1 MTSPKLR
8 VPKRNPVPT
17 NPLTK
22 HSLLGSA
29 SKLKEIA
36 VQQKPVLGKVCLSGQ
51 FTIWFG
57 RFGRGK
63 SLLFYFLLIEA
74 IQDGRIDPASVFIIN
89 ADDNSAGLAE
99 KAELT
104 DDLGVNVLVPGYK
117 GFSPA
122 ILLDLMSEVI
132 ESGAAQDTFVVLDT
146 LKKFVDVMDKKAIR
160 SFNIVFRNFVMAGA
174 LLALAHTN
182 KRTGADGKPVPEGA
196 GDLNSDIDCSF
207 ILDRVGKDEAADEV
221 VIKFAVDKNRGGGV
235 AREEYYAFDPDPELT
250 YVERLASVRKI
261 DPDDDR
267 YAAMLDEPSDEE
279 LVIANIYTCFEYGI
293 VTKMEIVRWSARAS
307 SVSRRT
313 ALGVLEKHTG
323 DDPDVHL
330 WNFTVREHG
339 RKVYAPLVPEP
350 EGG

>member
-1 MTSPKLR
+1 MTSPKITISKK
-8 VPKRNPVPT
+8 PTT

-29 SKLKEIA
+29 SKLREIA
-36 VQQKPVLGKVCLSGQ
+36 ALQEPLLGRVCLSGQ

-57 RFGRGK
+57 RFGHAK

-74 IQDGRIDPASVFIIN
+74 IQDGRIDPAGVFIIN
-89 ADDNSAGLAE
+89 ADDNSAGLAD

-117 GFSPA
+117 GFSVSM
-122 ILLDLMSEVI
+122 LLDLMIEVTR
-132 ESGAAQDTFVVLDT
+132 SGAAPYTFVVLDT

-160 SFNIVFRNFVMAGA
+160 SFNIVIRDFVMAGGT

-207 ILDRVGKDEAADEV
+207 ILDQVSKEGADET
-221 VIKFAVDKNRGGGV
+221 VIKFTVDKSRGGGV
-235 AREEYYAFDPDPELT
+235 AREEYYAFDPNPDLT
-250 YVERLASVRKI
+250 YVERLASIQKV
-261 DPDDDR
+261 DPKSDQ
-267 YAAMLDEPSDEE
+267 YAAMLDEFSDED
-279 LVIANIYTCFEYGI
+279 LVIANIGVCFERGI
-293 VTKMEIVRWSARAS
+293 VTKMEIVRWAAHAS
-307 SVSRRT
+307 QVSRRT

-350 EGG
+350 DGG

>member
-1 MTSPKLR
+1 MTSPKITKTKSS
-8 VPKRNPVPT
+8 VT
-17 NPLTK
+17 NPLNK

-29 SKLKEIA
+29 AKLREHA
-36 VQQKPVLGKVCLSGQ
+36 AMQKPVLGKVCLSGQ

-57 RFGRGK
+57 RYGHAK
-63 SLLFYFLLIEA
+63 TLLFYFLLIEA
-74 IQDGRIDPASVFIIN
+74 IHDGRIEPASVFIVN
-89 ADDNSAGLAE
+89 ADDNSAGLAD

-117 GFSPA
+117 GFSA
-122 ILLDLMSEVI
+122 SMLLDLMIEVTG
-132 ESGAAQDTFVVLDT
+132 SGAAPDTFVVVDT
-146 LKKFVDVMDKKAIR
+146 LKKAVDVMDKKAIR
-160 SFNIVFRNFVMAGA
+160 SFNIVIRNFVMAGGT

-207 ILDRVGKDEAADEV
+207 ILDQFSKEGEDETI
-221 VIKFAVDKNRGGGV
+221 IKFTVDKNRGGV
-235 AREEYYAFDPDPELT
+235 AREEYYAFDPNPDLT

-261 DPDDDR
+261 DPK
-267 YAAMLDEPSDEE
+267 DEQFADLLSETSDEE
-279 LVIANIYTCFEYGI
+279 LVIANVGVCFERGI
-293 VTKMEIVRWSARAS
+293 VTKMEIVRRAAEAS
-307 SVSRRT
+307 NVSRRT
-313 ALGVLEKHTG
+313 ALGILDKHTG

-339 RKVYAPLVPEP
+339 RKVYAPLVRKP